1 MICIAYNWDYKPL
14 LLNLYAEVA
23 PEFISALKKPPAHST
38 LILLLGWE
46 LNSSSSIGMLEVQE
60 PMDCSSGSYNL
71 LGEVSTR
78 VPSRESGKQIVF
90 SCFPK
95 LLYDSVVVQ

>member
-1 MICIAYNWDYKPL
+1 MVCIAYNWDHKPL

-60 PMDCSSGSYNL
+60 PMNCSSGSYNL

-78 VPSRESGKQIVF
+78 VPSRESGKHPLVKANSVF
-90 SCFPK
+90 LFSQTV
-95 LLYDSVVVQ
+95 L